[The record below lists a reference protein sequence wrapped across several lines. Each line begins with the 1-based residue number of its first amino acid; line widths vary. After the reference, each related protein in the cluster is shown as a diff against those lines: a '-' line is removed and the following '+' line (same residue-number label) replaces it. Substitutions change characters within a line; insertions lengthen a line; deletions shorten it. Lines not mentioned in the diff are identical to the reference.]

1 MRPSGRIFLSVM
13 VTGCGMREAAA
24 GPGGRLRM
32 DVLLSCCGSIQPVY
46 SVLFAGCPESGVSVF
61 TPGRLSG
68 IQARLAILF

>member
-1 MRPSGRIFLSVM
+1 MRPSGRIFLPVAA
-13 VTGCGMREAAA
+13 GEGGAA